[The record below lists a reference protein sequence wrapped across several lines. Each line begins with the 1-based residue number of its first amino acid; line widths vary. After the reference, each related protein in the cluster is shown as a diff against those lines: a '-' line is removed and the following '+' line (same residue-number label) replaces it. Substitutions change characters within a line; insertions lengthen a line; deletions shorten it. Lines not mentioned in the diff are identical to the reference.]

1 MINLLPYQRETLVS
15 SYSGVEVKRYL
26 SESTAEINY
35 LDRRSQ
41 SKKKGILF
49 NGLIGKKGFRISKV
63 IDKGDTFL
71 PLILGKIEET
81 PRGCII
87 FLQYRL
93 FPGAVFFLAFWTLLL
108 LFFSAYFI
116 FGAKNYL
123 NGSICFSLTLV
134 NYLVSMF
141 FFHRQVQSSRKT
153 FFTLI
158 NFQMKD

>member
-1 MINLLPYQRETLVS
+1 MLNLLPYHRETLVS
-15 SYSGVEVKRYL
+15 SYSGVEVRRYL
-26 SESTAEINY
+26 SEATAEINY

-49 NGLIGKKGFRISKV
+49 NGLVGKKGFRISKV

-71 PLILGKIEET
+71 PLILGEVEET

-108 LFFSAYFI
+108 LAFSAYFI
-116 FGAKNYL
+116 FGPKNYF
-123 NGSICFSLTLV
+123 NGSICLFLTLV

-141 FFHRQVQSSRKT
+141 FFHRQVQVSRKA